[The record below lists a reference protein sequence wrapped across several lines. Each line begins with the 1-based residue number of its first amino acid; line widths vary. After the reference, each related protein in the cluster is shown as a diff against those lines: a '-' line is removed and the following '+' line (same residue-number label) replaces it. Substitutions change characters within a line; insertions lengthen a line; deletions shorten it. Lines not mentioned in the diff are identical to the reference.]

1 MNQNRNY
8 RKDGTVI
15 HCEWYNSSRRDKS
28 GKLIS
33 ILSFVLDITERE
45 KAAEALRQSEGL
57 FRAVTDN
64 SRDAIY
70 VKDCQS
76 RWLLAN
82 PALLRI
88 VGKASRDVLGW
99 SDAEIYADPA
109 IGKAIVKNDRR
120 IMERGEPEAF
130 RKMHRRPQE
139 CVYSSPQKRL
149 VVMEKGGRSD
159 WSASRGTS
167 PNASGPKNNCASKL
181 LHCRPPP
188 TRS

>member
-1 MNQNRNY
+1 MDEFRWVYEEDTEAVAQVSAGLQDGTRARCVNQNRNY

-88 VGKASRDVLGW
+88 VGKASRDVLGR
-99 SDAEIYADPA
+99 SDAEIYA
-109 IGKAIVKNDRR
+109 
-120 IMERGEPEAF
+120 EPL
-130 RKMHRRPQE
+130 Q
-139 CVYSSPQKRL
+139 
-149 VVMEKGGRSD
+149 
-159 WSASRGTS
+159 
-167 PNASGPKNNCASKL
+167 
-181 LHCRPPP
+181 
-188 TRS
+188 